1 MNDIQQIINE
11 YSEKKFKEQIS
22 FNDIR
27 KELKKDLTDEAKI
40 NQVIME
46 IDRLVLI
53 KTTKKQALQEEKTKM
68 IIGFCLMGIAGLIS
82 IFVFSKLIQINNKYL
97 LYSIFIPLLIGYFL
111 FVLARKKIKLIK
123 NTPENEN
130 QD

>member
-1 MNDIQQIINE
+1 MNNIEKLIKE

-22 FNDIR
+22 FDEIR
-27 KELKKDLTDEAKI
+27 RELKKRFEEEKTINKI
-40 NQVIME
+40 LKE

-53 KTTKKQALQEEKTKM
+53 KTKNKQVLQVEKTKM
-68 IIGFCLMGIAGLIS
+68 IIGFCLIGIAGLVS
-82 IFVFSKLIQINNKYL
+82 ILVFSKLIQINNKYL

-111 FVLARKKIKLIK
+111 FVLARKKIKIIN
-123 NTPENEN
+123 NTLENEN

>member
-68 IIGFCLMGIAGLIS
+68 IIGFCLMGIVGLIS

>member
-53 KTTKKQALQEEKTKM
+53 KTTKKQALQEEKTKR
-68 IIGFCLMGIAGLIS
+68 IICFGLMGIAGLIS